1 MEFSKVIAARHS
13 VRSFKDRPVD
23 REVID
28 AILDQTATAPSSR
41 NSKSS
46 AFMVIEDKDTLAALS
61 EARSSGS
68 GLLKGAACAIVV
80 LGDTSKTDLWIENA
94 AISATYIQLCAT
106 NLGLGSCWVHVNG
119 RLRDK
124 HDPSKGLA
132 EDYVRD
138 LLAIRD
144 GFKPLCIVALG
155 YEAE

>member
-13 VRSFKDRPVD
+13 VRSFKDTPVD

-28 AILDQTATAPSSR
+28 AILDKLGYRRYFDVVVSGFELKNGKPAPDG
-41 NSKSS
+41 S
-46 AFMVIEDKDTLAALS
+46 A
-61 EARSSGS
+61 
-68 GLLKGAACAIVV
+68 LLKGAACATVV

-155 YEAE
+155 YEA

>member
-13 VRSFKDRPVD
+13 VRQFQDKAVD

-28 AILDQTATAPSSR
+28 AILDQTATAPSSK

-46 AFMVIEDKDTLAALS
+46 AFMVVDDKDTLLALS
-61 EARSSGS
+61 EMRSSGS
-68 GLLKGAACAIVV
+68 ALLKDAACAVVV
-80 LGDTSKTDLWIENA
+80 LGDTTKTDLWIENA
-94 AISATYIQLCAT
+94 AISAIYIQLCAT

-138 LLAIRD
+138 LLGLKEA
-144 GFKPLCIVALG
+144 FKPLCIVALG
-155 YEAE
+155 YEA

>member
-13 VRSFKDRPVD
+13 VRQFQDKAVD
-23 REVID
+23 REIVD
-28 AILDQTATAPSSR
+28 AILDQTQTAPSSK
-41 NSKSS
+41 NSRSS
-46 AFMVIEDKDTLAALS
+46 AFVVVDDKDMLEALS
-61 EARSSGS
+61 EMRTYGS
-68 GLLKGAACAIVV
+68 ALLKGAACAVVV
-80 LGDTSKTDLWIENA
+80 LGDTTKTDLWIENA

-138 LLAIRD
+138 LLGLKEA
-144 GFKPLCIVALG
+144 FKPLCIVALG
-155 YEAE
+155 YEA

>member
-13 VRSFKDRPVD
+13 VRRFKDTPVD
-23 REVID
+23 REIVD
-28 AILDQTATAPSSR
+28 AILDQTATAPSSK
-41 NSKSS
+41 NSRST
-46 AFMVIEDKDTLAALS
+46 AFMVIDDKDTLQALS
-61 EARSSGS
+61 ETRTRGS

-80 LGDTSKTDLWIENA
+80 LGDTSKTDLWVENA

-124 HDPSKGLA
+124 EDPAKGLA

-155 YEAE
+155 YETD